1 MNRKLHNILLALSI
15 SGLILVSGLMATTP
29 IAPLTPAPAA
39 SAALAGVVTV
49 APPDNA
55 IKARAEL
62 RAAALQAR
70 TRRFEV
76 EMRQVNGFGDGL
88 ARTASFAAEV
98 AAEAAL
104 AAALTGIESAA
115 AETGSAALPERKPQ
129 RKRPTARSAFATPY
143 FSFARSLRQGNGA

>member
-1 MNRKLHNILLALSI
+1 MNRKLHNTLLALST

-29 IAPLTPAPAA
+29 IAPLTPAPDT

-49 APPDNA
+49 TPPDDA

-62 RAAALQAR
+62 RAAAMQAR
-70 TRRFEV
+70 ARRFEV
-76 EMRQVNGFGDGL
+76 EMRQVNAFGDGI
-88 ARTASFAAEV
+88 ARTAAFVAEV

-104 AAALTGIESAA
+104 IAALTGIESAA
-115 AETGSAALPERKPQ
+115 AETGYAPPERRSQ

-143 FSFARSLRQGNGA
+143 FSFARGLRQGNGA